1 MSWHRAQ
8 LVWVMNPKAKLT
20 AYAVLLLLSAWFA
33 HGFYSNY
40 TAAAKAASDAGSNTP
55 AAAPDETTNASPAN
69 PTNTAA
75 ATNAASATDTN
86 VAVQPDTN
94 SAVQPDTN
102 TAATAS
108 GTNAAG
114 TPGTNTAQAA
124 TNVPA
129 PAPIAKS
136 AKTDKAPPDASANRG
151 AMIGYLGAFIGSMIG
166 LGLLVAYDVTQF
178 MGTQAVDFLFNDAGE
193 GQRDPEYERAEQE
206 WANGK
211 FLDAIQLMRDFL
223 KKHPRELY
231 AALRIAE
238 IYEKDLKNHLAA
250 ALEYE
255 EVLKNKLPPE
265 RWGWAAIHLCNLYSK
280 LNKTDQAIALLRRIA
295 DEYPKTGAAKKA
307 RVRLGIAE
315 PEPGVVEDQVVT
327 STESESTGENTVIL
341 MEEHPPELEPRQSF
355 ETPSPE
361 DVRTTNAPDA
371 PKSSLPPGFRP
382 KK

>member
-1 MSWHRAQ
+1 
-8 LVWVMNPKAKLT
+8 MNPKVKLI
-20 AYAVLLLLSAWFA
+20 AYVVLVLLSAWFA

-40 TAAAKAASDAGSNTP
+40 TAATTAVADPGSNNP
-55 AAAPDETTNASPAN
+55 AAAPDETTNANST
-69 PTNTAA
+69 PTNAA
-75 ATNAASATDTN
+75 VVSNAASATDTN
-86 VAVQPDTN
+86 LAAQPDTN
-94 SAVQPDTN
+94 TAVQPDTN
-102 TAATAS
+102 TVAATS
-108 GTNAAG
+108 GTNAGA
-114 TPGTNTAQAA
+114 TPGANTPQPA
-124 TNVPA
+124 TNA
-129 PAPIAKS
+129 PAPVAKP
-136 AKTDKAPPDASANRG
+136 AKIDKAPPDVSATRG

-178 MGTQAVDFLFNDAGE
+178 VGTQAVDFLFNDAGE

-211 FLDAIQLMRDFL
+211 FLDAIQLMRDYL
-223 KKHPRELY
+223 KKHPRELF

-238 IYEKDLKNHLAA
+238 IYEKDLKNPLAS

-280 LNKTDQAIALLRRIA
+280 LNKSDKAIVLLRRIA

-307 RVRLGIAE
+307 RVRLGLAE

-327 STESESTGENTVIL
+327 ATESESTGENAVIS

-355 ETPSPE
+355 ATPSPE
-361 DVRTTNAPDA
+361 DAGTTDA
-371 PKSSLPPGFRP
+371 TEVPKSSLPPGFRP